1 MKLGIFTFNT
11 EYTIRAHEL
20 AIAAE
25 ERGFESVWFPE
36 HTHVPAS
43 RETPFPAGGELPREY
58 VDMLDPL
65 TSCAAAAVVTKT
77 LIVGSAVCLMNEHD
91 IFALANAVA
100 SVDILSGGRFEFGVG
115 AGWIAEEMRNHG
127 FEFKDRWP
135 VLEDRLMALKTLWT
149 EDESTHHGKFVTFDR
164 VWSYPKP
171 LQKPHPPIVL
181 GTLASEW
188 GRKRTAKYAD
198 GWIPVDGMHGE
209 KLEEDIADLH
219 QKLSDQ
225 GRDPGSM
232 RISICDNQPTDPDRL
247 RRLADSGAVYR
258 AIPRCPTEDKDSVL
272 SWMDD
277 YAKLIDELA

>member
-11 EYTIRAHEL
+11 DYTIRPDDL

-43 RETPFPAGGELPREY
+43 RETPFPTGGDLPREY

-77 LIVGSAVCLMNEHD
+77 LVVGTAVCLMNEHD

-100 SVDILSGGRFEFGVG
+100 SIDVLASGRFEFGVG
-115 AGWIAEEMRNHG
+115 AGWIAEEMVNHG
-127 FEFKDRWP
+127 FRFEERWA
-135 VLEDRLMALKTLWT
+135 VLEDRLKALKVLWT
-149 EDESTHHGKFVTFDR
+149 EDESTYHGKYINFDR

-171 LQKPHPPIVL
+171 LQKPHPPIIL

-188 GRKRTAKYAD
+188 GRKRTAAYAD
-198 GWIPVDGMHGE
+198 GWIPLSPVHGE
-209 KLEEDIADLH
+209 FLEKDILDFHEKLREV
-219 QKLSDQ
+219 
-225 GRDPGSM
+225 GRDPKDVP
-232 RISICDNQPTDPDRL
+232 ISICDNQETSFDKL
-247 RRLADSGAVYR
+247 RELADLGLIYR
-258 AIPRCPTEDKDSVL
+258 AIPRCPTKDKDSVL
-272 SWMDD
+272 KWLDS
-277 YAKLIDELA
+277 YAGLIHELG